1 MKIPLQ
7 IAFHGIDH
15 SNALEER
22 IREKAAKLDQICE
35 RITSCRV
42 VVEAHHKNTSS
53 LHRKG
58 EPFHI
63 RINVTLPGAEL
74 VAGRD
79 PKDSHINEDVA
90 VALRDAFDCM
100 GRQLKDYKTKNRSDH
115 KLRAAAA
122 Q

>member
-7 IAFHGIDH
+7 ITFHGIDH

-22 IREKAAKLDQICE
+22 IREKAAKLEQICE

-63 RINVTLPGAEL
+63 RISITVPGAEL

-79 PKDSHINEDVA
+79 PKDPHINEDVS

-100 GRQLKDYKTKNRSDH
+100 GRQLRDYTARSRGEV
-115 KLRAAAA
+115 KVRAAA

>member
-1 MKIPLQ
+1 MQIPLQ
-7 IAFHGIDH
+7 ITFHGIDH

-22 IREKAAKLDQICE
+22 IREKAGKLEQICD
-35 RITSCRV
+35 RITGCRV

-63 RINVTLPGAEL
+63 RVHVTVPGAEL

-79 PKDSHINEDVA
+79 PKDPHVNEDIG
-90 VALRDAFDCM
+90 VALRDAFDNM
-100 GRQLKDYKTKNRSDH
+100 GRQLRDYMTRGRAEIKV
-115 KLRAAAA
+115 RAA

>member
-7 IAFHGIDH
+7 ITFHGIDH
-15 SNALEER
+15 SDALEER
-22 IREKAAKLDQICE
+22 IREKTAKLEQICD

-53 LHRKG
+53 LHKKG

-63 RINVTLPGAEL
+63 RINLTVPGTEL
-74 VAGRD
+74 VAARD
-79 PKDSHINEDVA
+79 PKDPHINEDIA
-90 VALRDAFDCM
+90 VALRDAFDSM
-100 GRQLKDYKTKNRSDH
+100 SRQLKDYVARQRGEVKV
-115 KLRAAAA
+115 RAA